1 MELKHLRAFN
11 IELTNDFQNNC
22 RTITILDNRHH
33 HRVELTTWDWGLSL
47 RGIADRWFKYMDIEI
62 ESFTYLKDEHLV
74 YLTKDFRTQIYDE
87 KALHIPQWIG
97 GTLIQIVIDFPSG
110 KVEILAEREPS
121 KIYRTDC
128 IYQENYIK
136 EKTEFDEWHL

>member
-1 MELKHLRAFN
+1 
-11 IELTNDFQNNC
+11 
-22 RTITILDNRHH
+22 
-33 HRVELTTWDWGLSL
+33 
-47 RGIADRWFKYMDIEI
+47 MDIEI